1 MKETDMLPV
10 SLRRRRGLAEPFS
23 DVERAFGRLFRPWWP
38 EAPSAEGDLA
48 GAYPV
53 DIHEEDGRLVVDAEM
68 PGFTRDEIDVT
79 IDNGVLRITAERK
92 PEETK
97 GTSHLRER
105 RFTRVERAFTLPT
118 DVDDS
123 QVQARLE
130 NGVLHLELQETE
142 ASKPKQIEI
151 T

>member
-1 MKETDMLPV
+1 MLPV
-10 SLRRRRGLAEPFS
+10 SLRRRRGLTEPTS
-23 DVERAFGRLFRPWWP
+23 EMERLFDRFLRPWWSETP
-38 EAPSAEGDLA
+38 AEESSLT

-53 DIHEEDGRLVVDAEM
+53 DIREEDGRLLVDAEM
-68 PGFTRDEIDVT
+68 PGFTRDDIDVT
-79 IDNGVLRITAERK
+79 IDHGVLRITAERT

-97 GTSHLRER
+97 GTPHLRER

-123 QVQARLE
+123 QVEAKLQD
-130 NGVLHLELQETE
+130 GVLHLEMPQTE

-151 T
+151 S

>member
-1 MKETDMLPV
+1 MLPV
-10 SLRRRRGLAEPFS
+10 SLRRRRGLSEPLS
-23 DVERAFGRLFRPWWP
+23 DVERLFDRFLRPWGTETP
-38 EAPSAEGDLA
+38 TEAADLT

-68 PGFTRDEIDVT
+68 PGFNRDEIDVT
-79 IDNGVLRITAERK
+79 IDNGVLRITAERT

-105 RFTRVERAFTLPT
+105 RFTRVERTFTLPT
-118 DVDDS
+118 DVDEA
-123 QVQARLE
+123 QVQARLD
-130 NGVLHLELQETE
+130 NGVLHLELPQSET
-142 ASKPKQIEI
+142 SKPKQIEI